1 MNDYIIYTDSGCDIS
16 LEQLS
21 EWGVPCDSLTYTFN
35 GDPKEYSNY
44 ELPIEEFYGRMK
56 KGEVAKTSAV
66 NSETFKEGFEKY
78 LKQGLDILYIGF
90 DSGISTTSN
99 HAILAA
105 GELREKYPDRKLI
118 AIDTLC
124 AAVGQ
129 GLLVKIAVDNK
140 KAGMGIEENADAIK
154 ELMPK
159 ISHWFTV
166 DDLIYLRRG
175 GRVSKAS
182 QIVGDFL
189 DIKPVLHV
197 DDEGKL
203 IAMSKVRG
211 RKKALKAIVNKYAEL
226 ALDPA
231 NGPLAIGHG
240 DCKEDLEYIIS
251 EFEKT
256 CGVKPVLV
264 SNVYA
269 VIGAHTGPS
278 IIVCCFPAKQR

>member
-1 MNDYIIYTDSGCDIS
+1 MNDYIIYTDSGCDIAK
-16 LEQLS
+16 EQLDA
-21 EWGVPCDSLTYTFN
+21 WGVPCDSLTYTFG

-44 ELPIEEFYGRMK
+44 ELPIKTFYDRMK
-56 KGEVAKTSAV
+56 NGEVAKTSAV
-66 NSETFKEGFEKY
+66 NSETFKQGFKKY
-78 LKQGLDILYIGF
+78 LEQGLDILYIGF

-105 GELREKYPDRKLI
+105 SELREQYPERKLI

-124 AAVGQ
+124 AAAGQ

-140 KAGMGIEENADAIK
+140 AAGMGIEENAK
-154 ELMPK
+154 EIERIMPT

-166 DDLIYLRRG
+166 DDLIYLCRG

-182 QIVGDFL
+182 QIVGDLL

-203 IAMSKVRG
+203 VAMSKVRG
-211 RKKALKAIVNKYAEL
+211 RKKALKAIVDKYAQI

-240 DCKEDLEYIIS
+240 DCEEDLAFIVS
-251 EFEKT
+251 EFEKK
-256 CGVKPVLV
+256 CGVKPTLV
-264 SNVYA
+264 TNVYA

-278 IIVCCFPAKQR
+278 IIVCCFPSKER